1 MSMFIIISF
10 IVLFLIIIFLVIAL
24 FSNDKQYRELRGD
37 FENCCDNFAD
47 IKTKLDIYADVYS
60 SMRNTLLSHTALT
73 NRYICK
79 KYDTELTQ
87 RLIKLENN
95 DK

>member
-1 MSMFIIISF
+1 M
-10 IVLFLIIIFLVIAL
+10 VIAL
-24 FSNDKQYRELRGD
+24 FSNDKQYRELRND
-37 FENCCDNFAD
+37 FEDCCDNYAD
-47 IKTKLDIYADVYS
+47 VKTKLNIYENVYIRMIS
-60 SMRNTLLSHTALT
+60 TLVSHNALT

-95 DK
+95 DE

>member
-24 FSNDKQYRELRGD
+24 FSNYKQYRELRSD
-37 FENCCDNFAD
+37 FENCCDSFAD
-47 IKTKLDIYADVYS
+47 IKTKLDIYENVYS
-60 SMRNTLLSHTALT
+60 NMRNTLLSHTFLT

>member
-1 MSMFIIISF
+1 MSIFIIISF

-24 FSNDKQYRELRGD
+24 FINDKKYRELRSA
-37 FENCCDNFAD
+37 FENCCDSFAD
-47 IKTKLDIYADVYS
+47 IKTELDIYADVYS
-60 SMRNTLLSHTALT
+60 SMRNTLLSHTVLT

-87 RLIKLENN
+87 RLIKLVNN

>member
-1 MSMFIIISF
+1 MSIFIIISF

-24 FSNDKQYRELRGD
+24 FSNDKRYRELRSD
-37 FENCCDNFAD
+37 FENCCDSFAD
-47 IKTKLDIYADVYS
+47 IKTKLDIYADIYNR
-60 SMRNTLLSHTALT
+60 MRNTLLSHTALT

>member
-1 MSMFIIISF
+1 MSIFIIISF

-24 FSNDKQYRELRGD
+24 FSNYKQYRELRSD
-37 FENCCDNFAD
+37 FENCCDSFAD
-47 IKTKLDIYADVYS
+47 IKTKLDIYANIYS
-60 SMRNTLLSHTALT
+60 RMKNTLFSHTALT

-95 DK
+95 YE